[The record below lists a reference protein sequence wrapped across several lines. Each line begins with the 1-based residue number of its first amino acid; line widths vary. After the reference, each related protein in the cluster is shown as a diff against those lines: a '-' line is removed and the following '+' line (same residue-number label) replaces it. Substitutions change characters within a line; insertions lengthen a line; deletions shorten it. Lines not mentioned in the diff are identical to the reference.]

1 MPIDN
6 LGKIHFTEEEIHA
19 VNQAL
24 NLINTTLLG
33 LAENLTAAE
42 RSKYG
47 KVGAKNTLLI
57 DKAMDYHRSQPDLQS
72 PEVDWQE
79 FELDYADRIQA
90 SQMLSQ
96 TKSIEQLL
104 LNIKILRDH
113 DNHTDALRDYQYAKY
128 KNRFT
133 NQAGYET
140 KIDQMKVFFPKTGK
154 TKKSNL

>member
-6 LGKIHFTEEEIHA
+6 LGKIHFTDVEIHA

-47 KVGAKNTLLI
+47 KVGGEKILLI
-57 DKAMDYHRSQPDLQS
+57 DKARDYQRNQPNLQS
-72 PEVDWQE
+72 PEVDWKE

-104 LNIKILRDH
+104 LNIKVLRDH
-113 DNHTDALRDYQYAKY
+113 DNYTDALRDYQYAKY
-128 KNRFT
+128 KNRFD
-133 NQAGYET
+133 NQTGYET
-140 KIDQMKVFFPKTGK
+140 KMDQMKAFFPKTGK
-154 TKKSNL
+154 TKKGNL